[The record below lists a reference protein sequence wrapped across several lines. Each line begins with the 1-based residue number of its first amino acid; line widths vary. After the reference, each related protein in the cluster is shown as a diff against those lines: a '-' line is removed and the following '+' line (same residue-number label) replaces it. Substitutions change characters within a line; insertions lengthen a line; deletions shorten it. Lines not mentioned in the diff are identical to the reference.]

1 MKKPLPSPGSPRG
14 LSRRLFL
21 GGAAAASTLV
31 ALDVHAQPAPGTAER
46 APPPAPKD
54 TPFELEEATVSELQ
68 AAMASGKY
76 TAQGVAERYLAR
88 IRELDAT
95 LHSVIELNP
104 DALAIAA
111 SLDAERKAKGARGPL
126 HGIPVLIKDNI
137 ATADKMQTTAGSLA
151 LVGAIPSRDA
161 FVVERLRA
169 AGAVIL
175 GKTNLSEWA
184 NFRSTH
190 SSSGW
195 SGRGGQCRNPYALDR
210 TPSGSSSGSGAA
222 TAANFCAV
230 SVGTETDGSIVS
242 PSAACSLVGLK
253 PTVGLVSR
261 SGIIPISH
269 SQDTAGPMTRS
280 VADAAV
286 LLGVLTGMD
295 ASDAVTATS
304 KGHAQADYTRFLDP
318 NGLKGARIGVPRERY
333 FGYHP
338 ATDGLIDQA
347 LELMRARGAT
357 IIDPAPIPT
366 AAKLDEPEF
375 EVLLYEFKADLE
387 AYLAGLGERTRV
399 KTLADLIRFN
409 EEHRDTEL
417 AWFGQE
423 LFHQAQEKGPLSD
436 KKYRQALEAC
446 RKLSREQGI
455 DTVMAKHKLD
465 ALVAPTQAP
474 PGLIDLVNGDH
485 WLGSSSTPAAVSGYP
500 TITVP
505 AGYVAGLPVGLSFIG
520 RAWSEPTLLRLAFA
534 YEQASRHRRPPG
546 FAPTADTRR
555 ESSRLNTV
563 RQDSGL

>member
-1 MKKPLPSPGSPRG
+1 MKKPLPPSGNPQG
-14 LSRRLFL
+14 LSRRNFL

-31 ALDVHAQPAPGTAER
+31 ALDVRAESAPSNAPPVPAPAASG
-46 APPPAPKD
+46 K
-54 TPFELEEATVSELQ
+54 PFELEEATVSELQ
-68 AAMASGKY
+68 AAMTSGKS
-76 TAQGVAERYLAR
+76 TAHGLAELYLAR
-88 IRELDAT
+88 IQELDRAGA
-95 LHSVIELNP
+95 LPLLSVIELNP

-111 SLDAERKAKGARGPL
+111 ALDEERKAKGPRGPL

-151 LVGAIPSRDA
+151 LVGSVPSRDA
-161 FVVERLRA
+161 FVAERLRA

-230 SVGTETDGSIVS
+230 AVGTETDGSIVS
-242 PSAACSLVGLK
+242 PSAANSLVGIK

-261 SGIIPISH
+261 SGIIPISAT
-269 SQDTAGPMTRS
+269 QDTAGPMART

-286 LLGVLTGMD
+286 LLGVLAGID
-295 ASDAVTATS
+295 PGDAVTASS

-318 NGLKGARIGVPRERY
+318 NGLKGARIGVPRERF

-338 ATDGLIDQA
+338 ATDALIEKA
-347 LELMRARGAT
+347 LELMKAQGA
-357 IIDPAPIPT
+357 ILVDPAPIPMV
-366 AAKLDEPEF
+366 AKLDEPEN
-375 EVLLYEFKADLE
+375 EVLLYEFKAGVE
-387 AYLAGLGERTRV
+387 AYLAGLGERTKLR
-399 KTLADLIRFN
+399 TLADLIRFN
-409 EEHRDTEL
+409 EENRGTEL
-417 AWFGQE
+417 PWFGQE
-423 LFHQAQEKGPLSD
+423 LFLQAQEKGPLTD
-436 KKYRQALEAC
+436 KKYRKALEAC

-455 DTVMAKHKLD
+455 DAVMAKHELD

-474 PGLIDLVNGDH
+474 PGLIDLVDGDH
-485 WLGSSSTPAAVSGYP
+485 WLGSSSSPAAVAGYP
-500 TITVP
+500 SITVP

-520 RAWSEPTLLRLAFA
+520 RAWSEPVLLRLAFA
-534 YEQASRHRRPPG
+534 YEQASKHRRAPG
-546 FAPTADTRR
+546 FAPTAELRPPT
-555 ESSRLNTV
+555 T
-563 RQDSGL
+563 